1 MKSPMFLSSFKRPL
15 PVVVTYRS
23 VPLSNTSVVT
33 APMGV
38 DQPFIH
44 SIPPEVLYSPFRMPP
59 SVATQS
65 VLPSPSID
73 AMFPLGIKAYWRCM
87 PNPDALY
94 LRIELTPVEPPARAR
109 CSSPPVY
116 WKLVTAVLNGASR
129 TCPVKVELVWRYEK
143 LVVALTVK
151 PKVPVL
157 MNNIPSEWYNPSPLI
172 TSEVRPLAFCEMVV
186 SHRLF

>member
-1 MKSPMFLSSFKRPL
+1 
-15 PVVVTYRS
+15 
-23 VPLSNTSVVT
+23 
-33 APMGV
+33 
-38 DQPFIH
+38 
-44 SIPPEVLYSPFRMPP
+44 
-59 SVATQS
+59 
-65 VLPSPSID
+65 
-73 AMFPLGIKAYWRCM
+73 
-87 PNPDALY
+87 

-109 CSSPPVY
+109 YSSPPVY
-116 WKLVTAVLNGASR
+116 WKLVTAVLNGALR

-186 SHRLF
+186 SHLLF